1 MLQWDEV
8 GRDRVDLVGG
18 KAAHLGELTRT
29 AGVAVPS
36 GWCVTTDAYLA
47 VVGSAPGF
55 DALLDRLAGL
65 PIGDDDGLAAVAA
78 EIRGL
83 VATRP
88 VPDDVAAA
96 VTAAVG
102 RAPAGTAWAVRSSAT
117 AEDLPTAS
125 FAGQ

>member
-1 MLQWDEV
+1 MLLQLGEV
-8 GRDRVDLVGG
+8 GRDRLAVVGG

-29 AGVAVPS
+29 AGVAVPG
-36 GWCVTTDAYLA
+36 GWCVTTEVYRAA
-47 VVGSAPGF
+47 VTGAPGF

-65 PIGDDDGLAAVAA
+65 PADDADGTAVVAA

-83 VATRP
+83 VASRP

-102 RAPAGTAWAVRSSAT
+102 RAPAGTAWAGGPRA
-117 AEDLPTAS
+117 APRGPPA
-125 FAGQ
+125 A